1 MEGEDDF
8 FFPNM
13 TMPFHIAFVYPIP
26 QAFFINGFVSP
37 ILIFFT
43 LVTNIFVVLI
53 LLRRHMRSP
62 TNAIL
67 AAMAISD
74 TFTGVTPL
82 PVFVHFFSLE
92 NYHDFVEYHWCY
104 IYRYLGELIPT
115 IFHTASIWLTV
126 TLALQRYVYICHTA
140 AARRFC
146 TIQNVIFATFIIY
159 MLAIMSQITRFFD
172 FEFIPF
178 PIFSFDS
185 PNSTLVTCI
194 ERVSP
199 WVNQNENLYFNLYF
213 WFRAIFIHLVPCA
226 ILVVINSVLIWT
238 LRTAQQR
245 RMQLLKQNN
254 RSESMKLK
262 DSNCTT
268 LMLVTVVGLFL
279 MVELPLGII
288 MILHLIQNNFNI
300 DIMSN
305 ETFKL
310 LNLISNTFILLSYP
324 LNFFIYCG
332 MSRQFRETFM
342 SMFETIKAPNSR
354 NNSRYAS
361 IPTDNGRTAAES
373 TCRETVLWKETI
385 ISLPE
390 SSIVYSKT
398 STTQCLLDLLWMV
411 VQSRE
416 IWCTCICT
424 YYVKLRCMLQ
434 ISKFAVLQRVC
445 CHSCTLQISVKLR
458 LWDI

>member
-390 SSIVYSKT
+390 SNIVYSKT

-434 ISKFAVLQRVC
+434 ISKFAV
-445 CHSCTLQISVKLR
+445 SYSVFVVIHAHYK
-458 LWDI
+458 

>member
-1 MEGEDDF
+1 MEGEEDF

-13 TMPFHIAFVYPIP
+13 TMPFHMAFVYPIP

-37 ILIFFT
+37 FLIFFT

-159 MLAIMSQITRFFD
+159 MLAILSQITRFFD
-172 FEFIPF
+172 FEFTPF
-178 PIFSFDS
+178 PMFSFDS

-194 ERVSP
+194 ERTSP

-213 WFRAIFIHLVPCA
+213 WFRAIFIHLVPCT

-245 RMQLLKQNN
+245 RMQLLKQNKK
-254 RSESMKLK
+254 SESMKLK

-279 MVELPLGII
+279 LVELPLGII
-288 MILHLIQNNFNI
+288 MILHLVQNNFEI

-332 MSRQFRETFM
+332 MSRQFRETLM
-342 SMFETIKAPNSR
+342 SMFDTIKTPNSR
-354 NNSRYAS
+354 KRYAS
-361 IPTDNGRTAAES
+361 IPTDNGRTMAES
-373 TCRETVLWKETI
+373 TCRETVLWTKKV
-385 ISLPE
+385 ISLQY
-390 SSIVYSKT
+390 SNIVKENINY
-398 STTQCLLDLLWMV
+398 
-411 VQSRE
+411 
-416 IWCTCICT
+416 
-424 YYVKLRCMLQ
+424 
-434 ISKFAVLQRVC
+434 
-445 CHSCTLQISVKLR
+445 TLFVR
-458 LWDI
+458 

>member
-254 RSESMKLK
+254 KSESMKLK

-390 SSIVYSKT
+390 SNIVYSKT

-434 ISKFAVLQRVC
+434 ISKFAV
-445 CHSCTLQISVKLR
+445 SYSVFVVIHAHYK
-458 LWDI
+458 

>member
-390 SSIVYSKT
+390 SNIVYSKT

-424 YYVKLRCMLQ
+424 YYVKLRCTLQ
-434 ISKFAVLQRVC
+434 ISKFAV
-445 CHSCTLQISVKLR
+445 SYSVFVVIHAHYK
-458 LWDI
+458 

>member
-254 RSESMKLK
+254 KSESMKLK

-390 SSIVYSKT
+390 SNIVYSKT

-411 VQSRE
+411 VQNRE

-434 ISKFAVLQRVC
+434 ISKFAV
-445 CHSCTLQISVKLR
+445 SYSVVVVIHAHYK
-458 LWDI
+458 

>member
-1 MEGEDDF
+1 MEGEEDF
-8 FFPNM
+8 FFPNV

-26 QAFFINGFVSP
+26 QAFYINGFVAP

-43 LVTNIFVVLI
+43 LITNIFVVLI

-74 TFTGVTPL
+74 TFTGVAPL

-115 IFHTASIWLTV
+115 VFHTASIWLTV
-126 TLALQRYVYICHTA
+126 TLAVQRYVYICHTA

-146 TIQNVIFATFIIY
+146 TIQNVVFAAFIIY

-172 FEFIPF
+172 FEFTPF

-194 ERVSP
+194 ERISP
-199 WVNQNENLYFNLYF
+199 WMSKNETLYFNLYF
-213 WFRAIFIHLVPCA
+213 WFRAIFIHLVPCT
-226 ILVVINSVLIWT
+226 ILVVINSALIWT
-238 LRTAQQR
+238 LRTAQKR
-245 RMQLLKQNN
+245 RMQLLKQNKK
-254 RSESMKLK
+254 SESMKLK

-279 MVELPLGII
+279 LVELPLGII
-288 MILHLIQNNFNI
+288 MILHLIQNNFSI

-332 MSRQFRETFM
+332 MSRQFRETLM
-342 SMFETIKAPNSR
+342 CMFDRIRAPNGGK
-354 NNSRYAS
+354 NSKYAS
-361 IPTDNGRTAAES
+361 IPTDNGRTMACES
-373 TCRETVLWKETI
+373 TCRETVL
-385 ISLPE
+385 
-390 SSIVYSKT
+390 
-398 STTQCLLDLLWMV
+398 
-411 VQSRE
+411 
-416 IWCTCICT
+416 
-424 YYVKLRCMLQ
+424 
-434 ISKFAVLQRVC
+434 
-445 CHSCTLQISVKLR
+445 
-458 LWDI
+458 

>member
-390 SSIVYSKT
+390 SNIVYSKT
-398 STTQCLLDLLWMV
+398 STTQCLLDLLWIV

-434 ISKFAVLQRVC
+434 ISKFAV
-445 CHSCTLQISVKLR
+445 SYSVFVVIHAHYK
-458 LWDI
+458 

>member
-92 NYHDFVEYHWCY
+92 NYHDFVGYHWCY

-254 RSESMKLK
+254 KSESMKLK

-390 SSIVYSKT
+390 SNIVYSKT

-434 ISKFAVLQRVC
+434 ISKFAV
-445 CHSCTLQISVKLR
+445 SYSVFVVIHAHYK
-458 LWDI
+458 

>member
-115 IFHTASIWLTV
+115 VFHTASIWLTV

-254 RSESMKLK
+254 KSESMKLK

-390 SSIVYSKT
+390 SNIVYSKT

-434 ISKFAVLQRVC
+434 ISKFAV
-445 CHSCTLQISVKLR
+445 SYSVFVVIHAHYK
-458 LWDI
+458 